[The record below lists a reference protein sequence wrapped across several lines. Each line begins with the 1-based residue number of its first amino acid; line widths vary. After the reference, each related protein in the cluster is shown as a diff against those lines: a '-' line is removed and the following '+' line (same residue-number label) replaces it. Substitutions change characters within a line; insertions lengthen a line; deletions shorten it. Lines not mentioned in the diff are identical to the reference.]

1 MTQQEALFKYT
12 LRLGDN
18 ALIQGH
24 RLSEWCSKGPILE
37 EDLALTNI
45 ALDNI
50 GLAQAFLKYA
60 GTIEGKGKTEDDLAY
75 KRPERQFYNNQI
87 TELPIGDFAV
97 TVAKQLLISAF
108 EVQLFTA
115 LSQSVDETIAGI
127 AAKGLKESRY
137 HFVHSRDWCYRLGEG
152 TELSHAKLQQA
163 INDLWAYTGEFFE
176 MVEEDHLLLAA
187 GVAADLKT
195 IHPLWKEMVVAVL
208 TEATIQVPEDGYMQ
222 TGSRNGI
229 HTEHL
234 GHILAEMQ
242 YLQRAY
248 PDATW

>member
-1 MTQQEALFKYT
+1 MTPQEALFKYT

-60 GTIEGKGKTEDDLAY
+60 AEIEGKGKTEDDLAY
-75 KRPERQFYNNQI
+75 KRSERQFYNHQI

-97 TVAKQLLISAF
+97 TIAKQLLISAF
-108 EVQLFTA
+108 EVQLFSA
-115 LSQSVDETIAGI
+115 LSHSTDETIAGI
-127 AAKGLKESRY
+127 AAKGVKESRY

-152 TELSHAKLQQA
+152 TELSHARLQQA
-163 INDLWAYTGEFFE
+163 INDLWAYTGELFE
-176 MVEEDHLLLAA
+176 MAEEDTILLVA
-187 GVAADLKT
+187 GIAVDLQEIK
-195 IHPLWKEMVVAVL
+195 LNWKETVATVL
-208 TEATIQVPEDGYMQ
+208 TEATIQIPEDGFFH
-222 TGSRNGI
+222 TGSRNGV

>member
-75 KRPERQFYNNQI
+75 KRAERQFYNNQI

-97 TVAKQLLISAF
+97 TIAKQLLISTF
-108 EVQLFTA
+108 EVQFFTA
-115 LSQSVDETIAGI
+115 LSQSTDETIAGI

-137 HFVHSRDWCYRLGEG
+137 HFVHSRDWCFRLGEG
-152 TELSHAKLQQA
+152 TEVSHAKLQQA
-163 INDLWAYTGEFFE
+163 FNELWPYTGELFE
-176 MVEEDHLLLAA
+176 MVEEDNILLVA
-187 GVAADLKT
+187 GIAADLSELQP
-195 IHPLWKEMVVAVL
+195 IWKATVATVL
-208 TEATIQVPEDGYMQ
+208 KEATIQVPEDGYMH

>member
-1 MTQQEALFKYT
+1 MKQQEALFKYI

-60 GTIEGKGKTEDDLAY
+60 AEIEGKGKTEDDLAY
-75 KRPERQFYNNQI
+75 KRPERQFYNHQMA
-87 TELPIGDFAV
+87 ELPIGDFAV
-97 TVAKQLLISAF
+97 TIAKQLLISAF
-108 EVQLFTA
+108 EVQLFSA
-115 LSQSVDETIAGI
+115 LSQSADETIAGV

-152 TELSHAKLQQA
+152 TALSHAKLQQA
-163 INDLWAYTGEFFE
+163 IDDLWTYTGEFFE
-176 MVEEDHLLLAA
+176 MTQEDNILLVA
-187 GVAADLKT
+187 GIAADLDT
-195 IHPLWKEMVVAVL
+195 IYPLWKEVVTTVL
-208 TEATIQVPEDGYMQ
+208 TEATIRVPEDGFMQ

>member
-1 MTQQEALFKYT
+1 MTQQEALFKYV

-60 GTIEGKGKTEDDLAY
+60 AELEGLGKTEDDLAY
-75 KRPERQFYNNQI
+75 KRAERQFYNNQI
-87 TELPIGDFAV
+87 TELPIGDFAF
-97 TVAKQLLISAF
+97 TIAKQLLISSF
-108 EVQLFTA
+108 EFHLFTA
-115 LSQSVDETIAGI
+115 LSQSTDETIAGI
-127 AAKGLKESRY
+127 AAKGLKEVRY

-152 TELSHAKLQQA
+152 TELSHEKLQHA
-163 INDLWAYTGEFFE
+163 VDELWMYTGEFFE
-176 MVEEDHLLLAA
+176 MGEEDNLLISEGIAINLE
-187 GVAADLKT
+187 DLRSK
-195 IHPLWKEMVVAVL
+195 WKATVSSVL
-208 TEATIQVPEDGYMQ
+208 KEATIDVPADGFMQ

-234 GHILAEMQ
+234 GHLLAEMQ

-248 PDATW
+248 PDAKW

>member
-60 GTIEGKGKTEDDLAY
+60 GAIEGKGKTEDDLAY

-115 LSQSVDETIAGI
+115 LSQSADETIAGI

-152 TELSHAKLQQA
+152 TALSHTKLQQA
-163 INDLWAYTGEFFE
+163 VNDLWAYTGEFFE

-187 GVAADLKT
+187 GIAADLNAL
-195 IHPLWKEMVVAVL
+195 HPLWKEMVVAVL
-208 TEATIQVPEDGYMQ
+208 REATIQVPEDAYMQ

>member
-75 KRPERQFYNNQI
+75 KRAERQFYNNQI

-97 TVAKQLLISAF
+97 TIAKQLLISTF
-108 EVQLFTA
+108 EVQFFTA
-115 LSQSVDETIAGI
+115 LSQSTDETIAGI

-137 HFVHSRDWCYRLGEG
+137 HFVHSRDWCFRLGEG
-152 TELSHAKLQQA
+152 TEVSHAKLQQA
-163 INDLWAYTGEFFE
+163 FNELWPYTGELFE
-176 MVEEDHLLLAA
+176 MVEEDNILLVA
-187 GVAADLKT
+187 GIAADLSELQPILKAT
-195 IHPLWKEMVVAVL
+195 VATVL
-208 TEATIQVPEDGYMQ
+208 KEATIQVPEDGYMH